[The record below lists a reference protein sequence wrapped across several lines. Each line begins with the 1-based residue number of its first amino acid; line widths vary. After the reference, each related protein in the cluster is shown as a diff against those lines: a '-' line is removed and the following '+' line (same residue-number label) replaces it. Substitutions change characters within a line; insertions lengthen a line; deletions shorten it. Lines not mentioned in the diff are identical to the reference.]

1 MSKIL
6 VADDEPPMR
15 QMVRLGCERAGHTVF
30 ESGNAPTTIEA
41 YERVKPDLL
50 ILDVGMPGGGG
61 PFVLNSLR
69 FGGMRKL
76 CPVLIISG
84 TLDRSADEIKTLLAA
99 DRVLPKPFRIADL
112 LTAIKDLLAA
122 SAKASGAAAPVPP
135 APSAPPGFPPPA
147 APTS

>member
-15 QMVRLGCERAGHTVF
+15 QMVRLGCERAGHTVY
-30 ESGNAPTTIEA
+30 EAGNAPTAIEA

-84 TLDRSADEIKTLLAA
+84 TLDRSADEIKTLLSA

-112 LTAIKDLLAA
+112 LTAVKDLLASA
-122 SAKASGAAAPVPP
+122 AKANPP
-135 APSAPPGFPPPA
+135 TPPPA
-147 APTS
+147 APPPGPTAP